1 MRFRYGLRLA
11 GIVFALAVM
20 SAGPVQAASAGPGSG
35 MTGWSGGT
43 IVGPGMTF
51 DTSGVEAVP
60 AGQDIVGAVEKYSY
74 DEMITDLKQLKLRYG
89 DLLTVNIVGTSLD
102 GRYLCEAVVGN
113 QESGKNVMIQGG
125 IHGREYMTP
134 LLIMKQLEMALSQ
147 YSTGNYQGTGYAA
160 MFQQGAIHF
169 LPMGKPDGVSISQYG
184 LSAIRSPG
192 LRSIVEE
199 AYRQDLASGR
209 TSMPIER
216 YLNYWK
222 ANGRGVDL
230 NGNFDAGWDRVYDV
244 GYPSYSSYKGT
255 APCSEPESMA
265 LFNLANKYPWS
276 AVVNYH
282 SMGEVVYWDFEGN
295 QVEVQSNELAD
306 LAIGITGYRKLE
318 SSGAGGYKDWLQ
330 IKENPVPSITI
341 EVGSVACPMPVSEWD
356 NVWTKNQNIWAAML
370 HYAVTH

>member
-1 MRFRYGLRLA
+1 MKHRNWFRWPAVIFSLA
-11 GIVFALAVM
+11 IICSF
-20 SAGPVQAASAGPGSG
+20 PVYAENLGPGSEIG
-35 MTGWSGGT
+35 SGTGDVS
-43 IVGPGMTF
+43 GPGMVF
-51 DTSGVEAVP
+51 DTTGVEAVP
-60 AGQDIVGAVEKYSY
+60 LEQEIVGVVEKYSY

-169 LPMGKPDGVSISQYG
+169 LPMVNPDGVSISQYG
-184 LSAIRSPG
+184 LSSIHSQE
-192 LRSIVEE
+192 LRTAVEG
-199 AYRQDLASGR
+199 AYAADLANGR
-209 TSMPIER
+209 TTMPMER

-230 NGNFDAGWDRVYDV
+230 NGNFDAGWDQVYNV
-244 GYPSYSSYKGT
+244 GYPSYSSYKGI

-265 LFNLANKYPWS
+265 LFNLANKYSWS
-276 AVVNYH
+276 AIVNYH
-282 SMGEVVYWDFEGN
+282 SMGEVVYWDFAGN
-295 QVEVQSNELAD
+295 RVQTQSNELAD
-306 LAIGITGYRKLE
+306 LVVSLTGYRKLGA
-318 SSGAGGYKDWLQ
+318 SGAGGYKDWLQ

-356 NVWTKNQNIWAAML
+356 NVWTKNQNIWAAVL

>member
-1 MRFRYGLRLA
+1 M
-11 GIVFALAVM
+11 
-20 SAGPVQAASAGPGSG
+20 
-35 MTGWSGGT
+35 
-43 IVGPGMTF
+43 
-51 DTSGVEAVP
+51 
-60 AGQDIVGAVEKYSY
+60 
-74 DEMITDLKQLKLRYG
+74 
-89 DLLTVNIVGTSLD
+89 
-102 GRYLCEAVVGN
+102 GN

-169 LPMGKPDGVSISQYG
+169 LPMVNPDGVSISQYG

-295 QVEVQSNELAD
+295 QVEAQSNELAD